1 MLLHIIYVNEYA
13 NVTLEGTRENREK
26 CQKVKSRLNYIK
38 FNPRRQQW
46 HQHQQIPSRQQIKTC
61 ATLLWFLS
69 PIHTQNSSI
78 SNENHDETRG
88 TFAKSLGNFSRNLSH
103 QIVLSCVSVSMK
115 KKPNPLALASSHCNN
130 FFLAWEAKGFSSL
143 ITADYVP
150 IQFLHITWHT
160 HTV

>member
-69 PIHTQNSSI
+69 PIHTQNSTI
-78 SNENHDETRG
+78 SNENHDDTRG

-115 KKPNPLALASSHCNN
+115 KNQIHSPSLLPTVII
-130 FFLAWEAKGFSSL
+130 FFSL
-143 ITADYVP
+143 ERQKAFPV
-150 IQFLHITWHT
+150 
-160 HTV
+160 